1 MKKTKKI
8 VDLFKLNKIQLIR
21 KVNTLE
27 LKNTVLENTIKD
39 ELFKIFMNKL
49 NEPQELEKIKQENKN
64 LRSKKKTLERLLS
77 DFDKE
82 INRLFNIIKDAYKYV
97 DDRQFVE
104 INFESNLKD
113 ILSAGLNKN
122 NEVDNA
128 KTTPQ

>member
-82 INRLFNIIKDAYKYV
+82 INRLLNIIKDAYKYV

-104 INFESNLKD
+104 INFESDLKD

>member
-8 VDLFKLNKIQLIR
+8 IDLFKLNKIQLIR

-39 ELFKIFMNKL
+39 ELFKIFINKL

-104 INFESNLKD
+104 INFESDLKD